1 MNVHVCEL
9 DSTFKNYLIYEG
21 MKIIAYFFLVH
32 SYIWIHILYM
42 PKKEKK
48 RRKGERERK
57 CMSTMMFMM
66 IVVKACHR
74 GKYMD
79 VWSNEGRKKEA
90 IVSKK
95 ALYIAIFKIENS
107 HFSSE

>member
-1 MNVHVCEL
+1 
-9 DSTFKNYLIYEG
+9 
-21 MKIIAYFFLVH
+21 
-32 SYIWIHILYM
+32 M

-48 RRKGERERK
+48 GGRERERERK

-90 IVSKK
+90 NVSKK